1 MNVTTMSRILLTVF
15 ILMLLIFVFGF
26 SDNGYKWLAWASAI
40 ICALLLGMTW
50 LPWQRWIG
58 KDKAKSK

>member
-1 MNVTTMSRILLTVF
+1 MKVTTMSRILLTVF

-26 SDNGYKWLAWASAI
+26 FGGGYNLLGWTTGI
-40 ICALLLGMTW
+40 ICVILLGMTW

-58 KDKAKSK
+58 KKG